1 MAKAPKTTAVAVV
14 DAKLPNVGQFARSG
28 EAIAFAA
35 ALGVDLEG
43 PLNDRA
49 DLAAA
54 HMNRSQRHML
64 ASGLLLASIKADCDH
79 GEFTRLTEERGFER
93 HATQRAMQ
101 YAQFITSRSPDE
113 RELLI
118 GLPKSKV
125 LALAGADAQVIEAV
139 LADDGETSIDAL
151 SVRALQ
157 DRIRELEA
165 QAVDS
170 SVQQET
176 TEAKLLAAEKKLA
189 KGPVDRQDHVPLVV
203 AELRAEITAL
213 VKKAELALDSFNGL
227 GADLVNLIGTDAAHD
242 WADAS
247 IRLAVAGLASVQLQ
261 VNGLLKKLRSAVPEA
276 ADHELSHLTLQEV
289 AETAERWTVLTRAH
303 EHEKALRE
311 WEAEQKAP
319 RGKGRP
325 KARPEAPK
333 GGA

>member
-1 MAKAPKTTAVAVV
+1 MAKTKTTDLAVAEP
-14 DAKLPNVGQFARSG
+14 KLLNVEQFAKRDDV
-28 EAIAFAA
+28 IAFAA
-35 ALGVDLEG
+35 TLGVDLAG
-43 PLNDRA
+43 TADDRA

-64 ASGLLLASIKADCDH
+64 ASGLLLASIKADCEH
-79 GEFTRLTEERGFER
+79 GEFMQLTADRGFER
-93 HATQRAMQ
+93 NAVQRAMQ
-101 YAQFITSRSPDE
+101 YAAFICSRSDDE

-165 QAVDS
+165 QAVDAG
-170 SVQQET
+170 VQQET
-176 TEAKLLAAEKKLA
+176 TEAKLAAAEKKLA
-189 KGPVDRQDHVPLVV
+189 KAPTDRADHVPLVV

-213 VKKAELALDSFNGL
+213 VKKAELAIDSFGPL
-227 GADLVNLIGTDAAHD
+227 GADLMSLVGTEAAHA
-242 WADAS
+242 WADAT

-261 VNGLLKKLRSAVPEA
+261 VAGVLKKFRGCVPEG
-276 ADHELSHLTLQEV
+276 ELPEQSHLTLQEV

-325 KARPEAPK
+325 KAKPEAPK
-333 GGA
+333 GGK